1 MEKWWRWHFSS
12 FVVYIKKGYSFFH
25 TYTSTCLV
33 FLNFGICWLDVP
45 NLVKRINSPIEII
58 LFAIYIYIYRLSNPR
73 SLSSYL
79 WLSTFEEL
87 INPKARYT
95 FSQENVFLLYKRIL
109 DCISSNTF
117 LKRVNKILISFIF
130 SSCFESDRRLRCS
143 NFNNSSESVLF
154 EAKVKNI
161 VHIWKLAVIFIYW
174 NKLTGF
180 WRESSLCMSYF
191 SL

>member
-1 MEKWWRWHFSS
+1 M
-12 FVVYIKKGYSFFH
+12 
-25 TYTSTCLV
+25 
-33 FLNFGICWLDVP
+33 P
-45 NLVKRINSPIEII
+45 NLVKRINLPIEII
-58 LFAIYIYIYRLSNPR
+58 FFAIHIYIYFYRLSNPR

-95 FSQENVFLLYKRIL
+95 FSQENVFLLHKRIL

-143 NFNNSSESVLF
+143 NFHNSSESVLF

-161 VHIWKLAVIFIYW
+161 VYIWKLAVDLCFTGINCQVFDGRAHFVCQILHFNTVWSGFSILKILHRKRCFII
-174 NKLTGF
+174 
-180 WRESSLCMSYF
+180 SVLCV
-191 SL
+191 